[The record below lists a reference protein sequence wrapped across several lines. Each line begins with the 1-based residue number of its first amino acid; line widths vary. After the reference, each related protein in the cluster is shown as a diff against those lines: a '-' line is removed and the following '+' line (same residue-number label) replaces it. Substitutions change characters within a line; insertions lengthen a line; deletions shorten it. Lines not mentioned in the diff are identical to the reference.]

1 MHTTDRSRAQD
12 TLADRAA
19 AAAATAAVLKLC
31 PLLVSQG
38 QRPLQTLQ
46 G

>member
-1 MHTTDRSRAQD
+1 MHATDTSRAQD
-12 TLADRAA
+12 TLADK

-31 PLLVSQG
+31 ALLISQL

-46 G
+46 D